1 MQILVAFDFNLNV
14 LQAMSLYHVVQNDW
28 IVRSHQRQ
36 KTKSAICIWPT
47 FLLVATVC
55 LVFPDLLVRSSEA
68 AACPGILTGHQGALT
83 PVPQVVL
90 QYASLGDLTARVSMG
105 ADHRQLVKQSK
116 WSFLRLRFVGIK
128 EVELNKRSLSDLP
141 ILWLS
146 SDIFLL
152 NFIWCRNY
160 KDFPC
165 QLKCILVL
173 RKEKEDIK
181 GWHKEE

>member
-14 LQAMSLYHVVQNDW
+14 LQALSLYHVVQNDW
-28 IVRSHQRQ
+28 ILWSHQRQ

-116 WSFLRLRFVGIK
+116 LSFLRFRFDSMK

-152 NFIWCRNY
+152 NFIWC
-160 KDFPC
+160 K
-165 QLKCILVL
+165 
-173 RKEKEDIK
+173 
-181 GWHKEE
+181 

>member
-14 LQAMSLYHVVQNDW
+14 LQALSLYHVVQNDW
-28 IVRSHQRQ
+28 ILWSHQRQ

-116 WSFLRLRFVGIK
+116 LSFLRFRFDSMK